1 MKKYLLLVFL
11 LLVSLFSVAQQ
22 NKYLAGAVPEVGGR
36 VIFQKSIAVKQP
48 INGDR
53 FFSLM
58 DKWAQDN
65 YKSGGNLN
73 SRILLSDPQ
82 SRTIACSGEKHLVFK
97 KSALVLD
104 QAKMIYQLLMEVGD
118 GECNVTVRGI
128 KYDYSDSKELQPAE
142 QMITDK
148 VALNKK
154 GDKLNRYYDKFRIQT
169 VDSINS
175 IFRSI
180 DVYLNGVSTAGAA
193 VQQVASV
200 VEQPVAVAPAPVVEK
215 EESQPLQNTAS
226 TMSGF
231 KKITADK
238 IPVSMIGKE
247 VLILSGNVKEPS
259 AILAKWRGT
268 STLMERLQAITN
280 VSASR
285 YSLIENAKM
294 YTICFF
300 TEIYND
306 GLAKLDSP
314 EKIENTEFTPVAM
327 PSGSPAF
334 SEAWMIIECKKSGE
348 IPAEDANLKS
358 CLGEIINVW
367 IK

>member
-1 MKKYLLLVFL
+1 MNKYLLLASLF
-11 LLVSLFSVAQQ
+11 LVSLFSVAQQ
-22 NKYLAGAVPEVGGR
+22 NKYLAGAVPEVGGK
-36 VIFQKSIAVKQP
+36 VVFEKSVTVKQL
-48 INGDR
+48 IDDDR

-58 DKWAQDN
+58 DKWAQEN
-65 YKSGGNLN
+65 YKSEGDLN
-73 SRILLSDPQ
+73 NRVLLSDPQ
-82 SRTIACSGEKHLVFK
+82 SRTIACGGEKYLVFK

-104 QAKMIYQLLMEVGD
+104 QAKMTYQLLMKVGNGKCD
-118 GECNVTVRGI
+118 VTARGI
-128 KYDYSDSKELQPAE
+128 KYDYSDSKDLQPAE

-148 VALNKK
+148 IALNKK
-154 GDKLNRYYDKFRIQT
+154 GDKLNRYYDKFRTQT
-169 VDSINS
+169 IDSISS

-180 DVYLNGVSTAGAA
+180 DVYLNGVSTTGAA
-193 VQQVASV
+193 AQPVVAV
-200 VEQPVAVAPAPVVEK
+200 AEQPVAVVPAPVVEK
-215 EESQPLQNTAS
+215 EVSQPLQNTAS
-226 TMSGF
+226 TISGF
-231 KKITADK
+231 KKIPSDK
-238 IPVSMIGKE
+238 IPSSMIGKE

-259 AILAKWRGT
+259 AILAKWKGT

-285 YSLIENAKM
+285 YSLIENAKT

-306 GLAKLDSP
+306 GLAKLDGS
-314 EKIENTEFTPVAM
+314 EKIKDTEFTPVAM

-348 IPAEDANLKS
+348 IPAEGANLKS

>member
-1 MKKYLLLVFL
+1 MNKYLLLVFL
-11 LLVSLFSVAQQ
+11 FFVSLFSAAQQ
-22 NKYLAGAVPEVGGR
+22 NKYLSGAVPEVGGK
-36 VIFQKSIAVKQP
+36 VIFEKSIAVKQP
-48 INGDR
+48 IDDER

-65 YKSGGNLN
+65 YKVDGDLN
-73 SRILLSDPQ
+73 SRVLLSDPQ
-82 SRTIACSGEKHLVFK
+82 SRTVACGGEEYLVFK

-104 QAKMIYQLLMEVGD
+104 QAKMTYQMILEVG
-118 GECNVTVRGI
+118 GGKCNVTVRNI
-128 KYDYSDSKELQPAE
+128 RYSYSDSKELQPAE

-148 VALNKK
+148 IALNKK
-154 GDKLNRYYDKFRIQT
+154 GDKLNRYYDKFRMQT
-169 VDSINS
+169 IDSINS

-180 DVYLNGVSTAGAA
+180 DIYLNGVSTTGAA
-193 VQQVASV
+193 AQQVVAV
-200 VEQPVAVAPAPVVEK
+200 VEQPVAVVPAPVIEK
-215 EESQPLQNTAS
+215 EISQPLQNTVS
-226 TMSGF
+226 TISGF
-231 KKITADK
+231 KKIPADK
-238 IPVSMIGKE
+238 IPASMMDKE

-259 AILAKWRGT
+259 AILAKWKGT

-280 VSASR
+280 VSVSQ
-285 YSLIENAKM
+285 YSLIENAKT

-300 TEIYND
+300 TEIYDD
-306 GLAKLDSP
+306 GLAKLNGS
-314 EKIENTEFTPVAM
+314 EKIKDTEFTPVAM

-348 IPAEDANLKS
+348 IPAEGANLKS